1 MRLVSDDQTAD
12 VVEGIMV
19 NVPSREA
26 RGRLV
31 RVATELQVGTFGWP
45 RTD

>member
-1 MRLVSDDQTAD
+1 MRLVSDDQAAD
-12 VVEGIMV
+12 VFGGIMV

-26 RGRLV
+26 QARLV
-31 RVATELQVGTFGWP
+31 GVRTELYVGTFGWP